1 MTQPDTLPRW
11 GDTVRDLQGLLRDE
25 HAEILD
31 IRRGLAPGTRRLLVG
46 RRGDPHPSHVVSV
59 ATVAESAAAVD
70 REGRNLQE
78 IRQIARPTLRDTLP
92 AIIEP
97 IESSGLAG
105 LVLTAVPGLLVS
117 TPRPAHR
124 SPGPDAVATLDWLQC
139 LWQDTA
145 SIHAGTTVGLAAA
158 DDLVARYAGATDFAG
173 TLGAVHR
180 ARTRLAAFVVPRTV
194 GHGCL
199 CPEHVFASGGVVTG
213 VDDWSG
219 SEIQADPLRDLGG
232 WVVRSVGSALA
243 DVITV
248 RNTLARTMRDFLMEG
263 LRTWDIPATRWRD
276 LILLT
281 QAEIAVEGL
290 RHGDAAAM
298 DLLTKISRV
307 LPRERNPDGRH
318 A

>member
-31 IRRGLAPGTRRLLVG
+31 IRRGVAPGTRRLLVG
-46 RRGDPHPSHVVSV
+46 RSGDHHPSHVVSV

-70 REGRNLQE
+70 RESRNLQE
-78 IRQIARPTLRDTLP
+78 IRQIARPALRATVP
-92 AIIEP
+92 TVIEP
-97 IESSGLAG
+97 IDWSGLAG
-105 LVLTAVPGLLVS
+105 LAMTAVPGLHVS

-124 SPGPDAVATLDWLQC
+124 SPGDAVATLDWLQC

-145 SIHAGTTVGLAAA
+145 SVHAASTLGLAAA

-180 ARTRLAAFVVPRTV
+180 AQSRLAAFVLPRTV

-199 CPEHVFASGGVVTG
+199 CPEHVFASDGVVTG

-248 RNTLARTMRDFLMEG
+248 RNAVARTMRDFLMEG
-263 LRTWDIPATRWRD
+263 LRTWDIPTTRWRD
-276 LILLT
+276 LLLLT

-290 RHGDAAAM
+290 RHGDSAAM

-307 LPRERNPDGRH
+307 LPRERNPDRRH

>member
-25 HAEILD
+25 GAEILD
-31 IRRGLAPGTRRLLVG
+31 IRRGVAPGTRRLLVG
-46 RRGDPHPSHVVSV
+46 RSGDHHPSHVVSV
-59 ATVAESAAAVD
+59 ATVAESEAAVD
-70 REGRNLQE
+70 RESRNLQE
-78 IRQIARPTLRDTLP
+78 IRQIARPALLDTVP
-92 AIIEP
+92 AVLEP
-97 IESSGLAG
+97 IDSSGLAG
-105 LVLTAVPGLLVS
+105 LVLTAVPGLQVS

-124 SPGPDAVATLDWLQC
+124 GSGGDAVATLSWLQC

-145 SIHAGTTVGLAAA
+145 SVHTESTLGLAAG

-180 ARTRLAAFVVPRTV
+180 ARSRLAAFVLPCTV

-199 CPEHVFASGGVVTG
+199 CPEHLFASDGVVTG

-243 DVITV
+243 DVITL
-248 RNTLARTMRDFLMEG
+248 RNAVARTMRDFLMEG
-263 LRTWDIPATRWRD
+263 LRTWDIPTTRWRD
-276 LILLT
+276 LLLLT

-290 RHGDAAAM
+290 RHGDSAAM

-307 LPRERNPDGRH
+307 LPRERNLNGRH